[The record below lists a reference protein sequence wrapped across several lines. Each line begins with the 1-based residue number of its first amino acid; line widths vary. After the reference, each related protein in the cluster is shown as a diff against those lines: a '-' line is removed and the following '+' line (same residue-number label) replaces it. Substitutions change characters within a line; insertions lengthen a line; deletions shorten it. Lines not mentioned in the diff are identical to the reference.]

1 MLTDATINLL
11 KRKNMMV
18 AWTTLTL
25 PEILSATNVG
35 ILRHYE
41 SFKDGRKQDF
51 TLDPNTNILFTD
63 IEGALGELCVAKVRD
78 RYFSAT
84 LNNFKDADLGKD
96 VQVRT
101 TSRHD
106 FKLIV
111 RSNDNPNHFYFLV
124 TGMSPTFCVRGW
136 MKGSDA
142 MQDKYLKAPN
152 GRPPAWFVPPT
163 DLNPVTTKVRKIHD
177 NAPA

>member
-1 MLTDATINLL
+1 MT
-11 KRKNMMV
+11 V
-18 AWTTLTL
+18 WTTLTL

-35 ILRHYE
+35 VIRHYE
-41 SFKDGRKQDF
+41 SIKDGRKPDP
-51 TLDPNTNILFTD
+51 TLNSSTNWLFMD
-63 IEGALGELCVAKVRD
+63 IEGALGELCVAKIRD

-84 LNNFKDADLGKD
+84 INNFKDADLGED

-101 TSRHD
+101 TSNHD
-106 FKLIV
+106 YSLIV
-111 RSNDNPNHFYFLV
+111 RPKDDPNHFYFLV

-136 MKGSDA
+136 IKGSDA

-152 GRPPAWFVPPT
+152 GRPQAWFVPQT
-163 DLNPVTTKVRKIHD
+163 GLNPVTAKVRKIHD

>member
-1 MLTDATINLL
+1 MA
-11 KRKNMMV
+11 

-25 PEILSATNVG
+25 SEILSATNVG
-35 ILRHYE
+35 VLRHHE
-41 SFKDGRKQDF
+41 SIKDGRKPDP
-51 TLDPNTNILFTD
+51 TLDPNTNLLFMD

-84 LNNFKDADLGKD
+84 VNNFKDADLGKD

-101 TSRHD
+101 TSKHHYG
-106 FKLIV
+106 LIV
-111 RSNDNPNHFYFLV
+111 RPKDNPNHFYFLV

-142 MQDKYLKAPN
+142 MQDKYMSEPN
-152 GRPPAWFVPPT
+152 GRPPAWFVPQK
-163 DLNPVTTKVRKIHD
+163 DLNPVTTKIRKLND
-177 NAPA
+177 DAPA